1 MMKKRGLFIL
11 FFCLITVF
19 TFGQQRGASISF
31 EKDVHD
37 FGKIKEDG
45 GSVEYEFMFTN
56 TGSEPLVITNVR
68 ATCGCTT
75 PTWTQK
81 PLMPGEKG
89 FVKAAFDPRNRP
101 GNFNKS
107 IIITTNTINKSRV
120 ILRIIGE
127 VQPREKTI
135 EDYYPKTIGALR
147 LQSNHM
153 PFTRV
158 YNNQVKTDTLK
169 IYNGSDQMLNL
180 SFRNV
185 PDYLTLDVY
194 PDELRPKEK
203 GFIIGEYD
211 GRKVNDWGFI
221 VGRVSLLMNGENS
234 RGNYITI
241 SAKVEEDFSH
251 LTDKERENAPK
262 IEIEERNHN
271 FGKVPRDQKEIE
283 TDFHFKNTGKS
294 DLIIRKIRTTC
305 GCTTANLEKKVLKP
319 GETSSFRAVFT
330 PGSRKGIQRKSIYI
344 ISNDPKNPEVRLM
357 ITGEI
362 VD

>member
-1 MMKKRGLFIL
+1 MMKKSGFFIL

-19 TFGQQRGASISF
+19 TFGQQQGAKISF
-31 EKDVHD
+31 EKDLHD

-45 GSVEYEFMFTN
+45 GTVEYEFTFTN
-56 TGSEPLVITNVR
+56 TGNEPLVITNVR

-75 PTWTQK
+75 PTWTKK
-81 PLMPGEKG
+81 PVMPGEKG
-89 FVKAAFDPRNRP
+89 FVKAVFDPRNRP

-107 IIITTNTINKSRV
+107 IIIATNTINKSRV

-158 YNNQVKTDTLK
+158 YHNQVKTDTLK
-169 IYNGSDQMLNL
+169 IYNASDQMLKL

-185 PDYLTLDVY
+185 PEYLTLDVY

-271 FGKVPRDQKEIE
+271 FGKVSKEQKEIE
-283 TDFHFKNTGKS
+283 TVFHFKNSGKS
-294 DLIIRKIRTTC
+294 DLVIRKIRTTC

-319 GETSSFRAVFT
+319 GETSSFQAVFT
-330 PGSRKGIQRKSIYI
+330 PGSRKGVQRKSIYI